1 MKPCSTLHELIA
13 QDEHSKALY
22 DQLSK
27 DAQVALQEQ
36 RQCIHT
42 YEELAKAVSAFEKR
56 SRK

>member
-13 QDEHSKALY
+13 QDAQSKALY
-22 DQLSK
+22 EQLPK

-36 RQCIHT
+36 RQSIHT